1 MLAYKIFGLQPG
13 FDEGLLFHSCVQDLQ
28 SHPDLWLDECP
39 YLDPRQSPEMLKG
52 LRVELVNVVEVA
64 FKRAAPV
71 PVPQNQQMT
80 MSMAA

>member
-1 MLAYKIFGLQPG
+1 MLAYKIFGVQPG

-39 YLDPRQSPEMLKG
+39 YLDPRLPASLLSG
-52 LRVELVNVVEVA
+52 FRVELVNDEERA
-64 FKRAAPV
+64 FEHRV
-71 PVPQNQQMT
+71 PAPQNQQPQA

>member
-1 MLAYKIFGLQPG
+1 MLAYKIFGVQPG

-39 YLDPRQSPEMLKG
+39 YLDPRLPSGLLKSF
-52 LRVELVNVVEVA
+52 RVELVTNEED
-64 FKRAAPV
+64 AAYERPA
-71 PVPQNQQMT
+71 PASPQIQPQA